1 MGIFDIFKKKES
13 TETKN
18 SKTIEVPVELTKKVS
33 LAKDEVKKVC
43 LTKKPLQNLIAN
55 VAVVLDYSGSMDRLY
70 CDGTVQNTLE
80 KLLPLAMT
88 FDDNE
93 TMEVWRFG
101 NGYRRL
107 TDLTLNNLDR
117 YLVKEDCINPDE
129 GTNYAPVI
137 NDIVKTYKKNKIPAY
152 IIFITDGD
160 NWDKDKTTNAIR
172 EASKYPIFWQFVGV
186 GSDSFE
192 YLQNLDDMTD
202 RYVDNADFFKVKT
215 MNDITYENLLNE
227 FPKWLENPRVI
238 DMLGTS
244 GIDEIVYE

>member
-1 MGIFDIFKKKES
+1 MGLFNMFKKKES
-13 TETKN
+13 TEPT
-18 SKTIEVPVELTKKVS
+18 TVEVPVELTKKVS

-43 LTKKPLQNLIAN
+43 LTKQPLQNLVAN
-55 VAVVLDYSGSMDRLY
+55 VAVVLDYSGSMDMLY
-70 CDGTVQNTLE
+70 RNGTVQNTLE

-101 NGYRRL
+101 NGCMRL
-107 TDLTLNNLDR
+107 SDLTLNNLDQ
-117 YLVKEDCINPDE
+117 YLIRENTVRPNE

-152 IIFITDGD
+152 IVFITDGD
-160 NWDKDKTTNAIR
+160 NWDKDKTTNAIK

-202 RYVDNADFFKVKT
+202 RYVDNADFFRVKT

-227 FPKWLENPRVI
+227 FPKWLEYPRVKE
-238 DMLGTS
+238 MLK
-244 GIDEIVYE
+244 

>member
-1 MGIFDIFKKKES
+1 MSIFDIFKKKES
-13 TETKN
+13 TETTN
-18 SKTIEVPVELTKKVS
+18 TKTIEVPIELTKKVS
-33 LAKDEVKKVC
+33 LAKDEVRKVC
-43 LTKKPLQNLIAN
+43 LTKKPLQNLVAN
-55 VAVVLDYSGSMDRLY
+55 VAVVLDYSGSMDMLY
-70 CDGTVQNTLE
+70 RNGTVQNTLE

-101 NGYRRL
+101 NDYRRL

-117 YLVKEDCINPDE
+117 YLVKENCIYPDE

-160 NWDKDKTTNAIR
+160 NWDKDKTTNAIK

-192 YLQNLDDMTD
+192 YLQNLDDMTN

-227 FPKWLENPRVI
+227 FPKWLENPKVK
-238 DMLGTS
+238 DMLGTNS
-244 GIDEIVYE
+244 MGEIVYE